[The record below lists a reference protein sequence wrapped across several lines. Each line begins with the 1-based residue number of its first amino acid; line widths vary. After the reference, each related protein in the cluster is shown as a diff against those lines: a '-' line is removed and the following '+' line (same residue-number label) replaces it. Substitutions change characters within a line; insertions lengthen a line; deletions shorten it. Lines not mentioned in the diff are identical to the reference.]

1 LVYPEKILFKSDSD
15 LYFQLFEI
23 DEQGYQKASN
33 YYKIPLSA
41 INGNIDCK
49 VINSTKF
56 GNYLLKF
63 VKQSQTGITLSI
75 LGTAGSVLLP
85 FVANN
90 AAVLIVP
97 PIISLTGFIV
107 WASSYSHLKKYGII
121 DSAIDYK

>member
-1 LVYPEKILFKSDSD
+1 MYPRQILFKTDSD
-15 LYFQLFEI
+15 LYFRTG
-23 DEQGYQKASN
+23 DVK
-33 YYKIPLSA
+33 YYKLPLSA
-41 INGNIDCK
+41 IDGNVDCQ

-75 LGTAGSVLLP
+75 IGTTGSILLP
-85 FVANN
+85 FIANN

-121 DSAIDYK
+121 DSAIEYK